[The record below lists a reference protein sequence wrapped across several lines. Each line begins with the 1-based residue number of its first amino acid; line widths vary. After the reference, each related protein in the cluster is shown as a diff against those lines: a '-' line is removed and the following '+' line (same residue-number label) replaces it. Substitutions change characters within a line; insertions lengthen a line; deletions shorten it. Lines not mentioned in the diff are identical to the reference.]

1 VARRRATESEKA
13 LWRLAMR
20 DVPRLDG
27 SAAPPP
33 EPVEPP
39 PPAESIPVPPT
50 VPAPAKPSSPM
61 QPGPVDRATLERLRR
76 GQFTVE
82 ARIDLHGMDQRQ
94 AFTALMG
101 FVDHSARAGR
111 RALLVITGKGPSNQ
125 GGGVLRRNVPQWL
138 MASSFSRAILTIVP
152 AHPRHGG
159 EGALYVV
166 LRRRR

>member
-1 VARRRATESEKA
+1 
-13 LWRLAMR
+13 
-20 DVPRLDG
+20 
-27 SAAPPP
+27 
-33 EPVEPP
+33 
-39 PPAESIPVPPT
+39 
-50 VPAPAKPSSPM
+50 M

-82 ARIDLHGMDQRQ
+82 ARIDRQ